1 MGVRFPAGAPTI
13 SLFVVHAFRFKS
25 TMEPINKRTIN
36 VVAGLIFRDGRL
48 LVCQRHHTGS
58 FPLKW
63 EFPGGKV
70 EENESDLDA
79 LCRELKEELAIDAI
93 DGRLAWRHEHS
104 YSNGPSVAL
113 RFYNVHIFNGELTN
127 LVFEQISWVK
137 LAELKDLD
145 F

>member
-1 MGVRFPAGAPTI
+1 
-13 SLFVVHAFRFKS
+13 
-25 TMEPINKRTIN
+25 MEPVNRGAIN
-36 VVAGLIFRDGRL
+36 VVAGLIFRDARL

-93 DGRLAWRHEHS
+93 DARVAWRHEHS
-104 YSNGPSVAL
+104 YPDGPSVTL
-113 RFYNVHIFNGELTN
+113 RFYNVHAFNGELTN

-137 LAELKDLD
+137 LSELKDFD
-145 F
+145 FLEGDQPLVDQLASMQASELLTR

>member
-1 MGVRFPAGAPTI
+1 
-13 SLFVVHAFRFKS
+13 
-25 TMEPINKRTIN
+25 
-36 VVAGLIFRDGRL
+36 
-48 LVCQRHHTGS
+48 
-58 FPLKW
+58 LKW

-137 LAELKDLD
+137 LSELKDLD
-145 F
+145 FLEGDQPLVDQLASTQASDLLTR

>member
-1 MGVRFPAGAPTI
+1 
-13 SLFVVHAFRFKS
+13 
-25 TMEPINKRTIN
+25 MEPIDRRTIN

-48 LVCQRHHTGS
+48 LVCQRHRTGS

-70 EENESDLDA
+70 EKNESDLDA
-79 LCRELKEELAIDAI
+79 LRRELKEELAIDAI
-93 DGRLAWRHEHS
+93 DSRLAWRHEHA
-104 YSNGPSVAL
+104 YSDGPSVAL
-113 RFYNVHIFNGELTN
+113 RFYNVHIFNGDLTN

-145 F
+145 FLDGDQPLVDQLASAKASDLLTR

>member
-1 MGVRFPAGAPTI
+1 
-13 SLFVVHAFRFKS
+13 
-25 TMEPINKRTIN
+25 MEPISKRTIN

-137 LAELKDLD
+137 LSELKDLD
-145 F
+145 FLEGDQPLVDQLASTQASDLLTR